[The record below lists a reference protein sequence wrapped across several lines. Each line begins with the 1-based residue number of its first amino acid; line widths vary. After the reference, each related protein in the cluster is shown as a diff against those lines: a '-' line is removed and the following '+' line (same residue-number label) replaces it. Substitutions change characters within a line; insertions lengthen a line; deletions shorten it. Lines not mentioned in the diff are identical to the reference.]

1 MPGNV
6 LPGQHVA
13 CSYLITSPLTTIA
26 ENPFLFRE
34 GQYNDAV
41 EFLKWLPTCW
51 DETIVL
57 PQSEIGQFAAF
68 ARRNGNTWYI
78 AAATAGPAESAFSLN
93 FLGDGDYRMVLLADD
108 GNYGLRTENREVTR
122 FDTLNISIPPC
133 GGIVAKI
140 EPHI

>member
-1 MPGNV
+1 MSTKFT
-6 LPGQHVA
+6 A
-13 CSYLITSPLTTIA
+13 YMA
-26 ENPFLFRE
+26 
-34 GQYNDAV
+34 
-41 EFLKWLPTCW
+41 
-51 DETIVL
+51 
-57 PQSEIGQFAAF
+57 
-68 ARRNGNTWYI
+68 NT
-78 AAATAGPAESAFSLN
+78 ATAGPAESAFSLD